1 MLSTALLYDPETLFL
16 SVYLIINHMSTH
28 IPVYC
33 HVLYTS
39 QNRKT
44 SQNSPVSYG

>member
-1 MLSTALLYDPETLFL
+1 MLSTALLYDPEILFL
-16 SVYLIINHMSTH
+16 SVYLIINHMSTL
-28 IPVYC
+28 IPVGY
-33 HVLYTS
+33 VLHTS